1 MSLRPLHRLAAAKLL
16 LVALLLTA
24 AFAPAAT
31 AQTVYLAF
39 GDSITF
45 GVGAE
50 GPPNGYPAELED
62 LLNQRGVTA
71 EVVNAGLPGETTI
84 DGRNRLGGLLGGVD
98 VLLLMEGTNDINSD
112 ISPETTAFNLDAMA
126 DSAEAQGV
134 EVVHATIIPR
144 LPTAGKDSR
153 NVIGGQL
160 SGAIRELAYQE
171 GRNLAD
177 PFYVFFR
184 GLDDAF
190 DLYYVGGDDKFHLNA
205 AGYDQL
211 AEVFA
216 DAITGDDEVPPV
228 TGLVD
233 PFEDQQNT
241 SPNAQ
246 IQIDLYDFGSGIDL
260 DATQLIVDGEPAN
273 ATTGGDSRRQTLR
286 VNPPAGGWE
295 CVVIVD
301 LEARDT
307 AIPANTRD
315 GQLVQFVIQGTRF
328 IQGDITRDCRVNGND
343 LLDLARLFG
352 SQRGDGRYRGFADIN
367 GDDSIDGTDL
377 AILSSNFGQSSK

>member
-1 MSLRPLHRLAAAKLL
+1 MTPRLSRRHVSTAL
-16 LVALLLTA
+16 LVAALLVA
-24 AFAPAAT
+24 ATLAPAAA

-62 LLNQRGVTA
+62 LLNQRGITA
-71 EVVNAGLPGETTI
+71 DVINEGLPGETTV

-126 DSAEAQGV
+126 DTAEAQGV

-153 NVIGGQL
+153 NVTGGQL
-160 SGAIRELAYQE
+160 SGAIRELAHRE
-171 GRNLAD
+171 NRNLAD

-190 DLYYVGGDDKFHLNA
+190 DRFYVGGDDKFHLNA
-205 AGYDQL
+205 GGYDQL

-216 DAITGDDEVPPV
+216 DALTGQDEVPPV
-228 TGLVD
+228 TGPLS
-233 PFEDQQNT
+233 PFDDQQNV

-246 IQIDLYDFGSGIDL
+246 IAFELYDFGSGVDL
-260 DATQLIVDGEPAN
+260 NATEVIVDGEPAN
-273 ATTGGDSRRQTLR
+273 AALGGDSRRQTVR
-286 VNPPAGGWE
+286 VNAPAGGWE

-301 LEARDT
+301 LQARDT
-307 AIPANTRD
+307 AVPANERS
-315 GQLVQFVIQGTRF
+315 GQLVQFVIQGTSFLR
-328 IQGDITRDCRVNGND
+328 GDITRDCRVNGDD

-352 SQRGDGRYRGFADIN
+352 AQRGDARYRGFADIN
-367 GDDSIDGTDL
+367 GDGSIDGTDL
-377 AILSSNFGQSSK
+377 AILSSNFGQSTK

>member
-1 MSLRPLHRLAAAKLL
+1 LLLATFFLAAVL
-16 LVALLLTA
+16 
-24 AFAPAAT
+24 APAAIAPT
-31 AQTVYLAF
+31 ASAQAVYLAF

-45 GVGAE
+45 GVGAG
-50 GPPNGYPAELED
+50 GPPDGYPAELED
-62 LLNQRGVTA
+62 LLNQRGV
-71 EVVNAGLPGETTI
+71 NAQVLNEGLPGETTV
-84 DGRNRLGGLLGGVD
+84 DGRNRLGGLLGGID

-126 DSAEAQGV
+126 DAAEARDV

-144 LPTAGKDSR
+144 LPSAGKDSR

-160 SGAIRELAYQE
+160 SGAIRELAHE
-171 GRNLAD
+171 ENRNLAD

-190 DLYYVGGDDKFHLNA
+190 DRFYLGGEDKFHLNA
-205 AGYDQL
+205 EGYDQL

-216 DAITGDDEVPPV
+216 DAITGEDEVPPV
-228 TGLVD
+228 TGLVS
-233 PFEDQQNT
+233 PFDDQQNT

-246 IQIDLYDFGSGIDL
+246 LQIDLYDFGNGIDV
-260 DATQLIVDGEPAN
+260 DFTQLTIDDSPAN
-273 ATTGGDSRRQTLR
+273 ATIGGDSRRQTLR
-286 VNPPAGGWE
+286 VNAPAGGWE

-301 LEARDT
+301 LQARDT
-307 AIPANTRD
+307 AVPANARD

-352 SQRGDGRYRGFADIN
+352 SQRGDSRYRGFADIN